1 MYGLEVNFITGRFL
15 NLFTNKY
22 FCRFYTCIQNQI
34 IHKHV
39 HVDYN
44 PLKGILVLISSLKL
58 STVPYAAGP
67 ESQGYSTTAWLYI
80 DVKLLPKFHCL
91 LDS

>member
-1 MYGLEVNFITGRFL
+1 VSPLVYGFEVNFNPKVVKIFSQI
-15 NLFTNKY
+15 NISVVFT
-22 FCRFYTCIQNQI
+22 
-34 IHKHV
+34 HV

-44 PLKGILVLISSLKL
+44 PLKGMLVLISSLKL

-67 ESQGYSTTAWLYI
+67 ESRGHLRTAWLYI